1 MDSWTV
7 QFNSVSWFSGVI
19 VLTLKDRVV
28 SGTDGRHICS
38 GTYMQDGR
46 VLTSRVRVKRID
58 LQGDELFALDLTGT
72 VEGDSGKAIGQICG
86 THTQLTGE
94 ITKQV

>member
-7 QFNSVSWFSGVI
+7 QFNSVTWFNGVV
-19 VLTLKDRVV
+19 VLTLKDGTV
-28 SGTDGRHICS
+28 SGSDGRHICS
-38 GTYMQDGR
+38 GTYTQDGH

-72 VEGDSGKAIGQICG
+72 VQEDSGKAIGQICG
-86 THTQLTGE
+86 THTQLTGD
-94 ITKQV
+94 ITRQV